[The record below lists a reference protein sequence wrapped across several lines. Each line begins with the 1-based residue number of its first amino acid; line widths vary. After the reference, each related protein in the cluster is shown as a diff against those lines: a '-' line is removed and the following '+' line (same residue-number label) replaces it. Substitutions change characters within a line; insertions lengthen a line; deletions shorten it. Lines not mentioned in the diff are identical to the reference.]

1 MKNVKNYM
9 NGLNYPIIDFT
20 SSGLTHAYSGFT
32 TEPNKYRVGEVVS
45 QKSFGLLKVNFNT
58 KSIQMEISERDYDLL
73 VDTEIVVD
81 VMLGSTNISISEF
94 LKLGDG
100 DIISLYKAAGSG
112 GEIYVNSRIIGT
124 GDIIVIDDKLAVR
137 VQDSMDSDNV
147 VRYFFDENLV

>member
-1 MKNVKNYM
+1 
-9 NGLNYPIIDFT
+9 
-20 SSGLTHAYSGFT
+20 
-32 TEPNKYRVGEVVS
+32 
-45 QKSFGLLKVNFNT
+45 
-58 KSIQMEISERDYDLL
+58 MEISERDYDLL

-100 DIISLYKAAGSG
+100 DIISLYKAAGSR
-112 GEIYVNSRIIGT
+112 GEIYVNSRILGT

-147 VRYFFDENLV
+147 VRYFFEEHIL